1 MWGIRLRYFPRTLL
15 HFIRVV
21 EVSCHISRE
30 GMALALPPSKGEEEE
45 ERGGDGGEER
55 GGRDYAPSIP
65 KTLSFLRSLQNVR
78 DITIEIIMDIDT
90 IKTG

>member
-45 ERGGDGGEER
+45 ERGG
-55 GGRDYAPSIP
+55 RDYAPSIP